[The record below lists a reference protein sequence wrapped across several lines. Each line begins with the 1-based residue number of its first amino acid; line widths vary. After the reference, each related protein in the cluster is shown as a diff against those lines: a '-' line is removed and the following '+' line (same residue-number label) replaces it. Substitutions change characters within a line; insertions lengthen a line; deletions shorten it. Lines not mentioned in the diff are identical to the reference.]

1 EGYLF
6 EDAVL
11 DLPDNFFFTPK
22 GITFVFQQY
31 EIAPYAMGLISV
43 TLTWDEL
50 QPLCPTIPWHSR

>member
-1 EGYLF
+1 
-6 EDAVL
+6 L

-50 QPLCPTIPWHSR
+50 QPLLPDDSVALTLTQTEQAS